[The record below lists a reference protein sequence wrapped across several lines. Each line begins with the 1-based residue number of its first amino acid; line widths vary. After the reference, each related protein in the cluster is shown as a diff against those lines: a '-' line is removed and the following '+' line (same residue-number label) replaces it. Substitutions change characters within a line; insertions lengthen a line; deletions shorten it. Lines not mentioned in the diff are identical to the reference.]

1 MAFVA
6 SDWKITRSSKEIEY
20 IGDLHAGTAPTYV
33 TGIELH
39 RALMDFADAESDG
52 GSDDQLAIID
62 SVPSQRGGVDTNIT
76 LLNGY
81 VLTSATAEGPEEHI
95 YDTSITYNGGA
106 DIYDGIQCFGNSSNI
121 QVIQDGARIVNDFW
135 NQPKMKTAV
144 ADSASSTTHR
154 FLVKVRTAGAD
165 IDGRRLLGTQRELGT
180 IYTEF
185 FIGGGTNRG
194 NNVLALTANNDLN
207 NQTADAT
214 IATWDSIVN
223 DVEGYTPI
231 DVNADTVNEFYYSDW
246 ELGTQGK
253 NDFYERAKWIQT
265 RVAGIG
271 VDTPARDADQTIY
284 GLPGD
289 IFRGITHEIDI
300 STPTGTFVEP
310 EALSWGTGAT
320 AGTGQL
326 LAIDSTT
333 AGTKMWIQLLSGVA
347 PNANTITGVSTA
359 TALAGTVTSR
369 LVSLPFI
376 GASTGSAIIGA
387 FGLGVGAD
395 DLGQNDSMTSLDGNP
410 LSPPNNVT
418 FNVTGLDITAGE
430 EDYVLVGPESA
441 GALDLA
447 QMSLAVALNTATE
460 TQVNVGTGNIPVDTP
475 AAGQIF
481 VQNDEGRYVLHSYT
495 SYDATNT
502 FFTIPSTAFNGTGQ
516 TDSAT
521 NPRNVFVAYIAKQ
534 AASATESFTTIYNAD
549 RNLVVRVRNGFDLTP
564 AKNPIVPFETVATL
578 TSAGGSQAASRVLDS

>member
-6 SDWKITRSSKEIEY
+6 ADWKITRSSKEIEY

-33 TGIELH
+33 TGIQLH

-81 VLTSATAEGPEEHI
+81 VLTSATAEGPQEHI
-95 YDTSITYNGGA
+95 YDTSITYGGGT
-106 DIYDGIQCFGNSSNI
+106 DIYDGVQVFGNSTNI

-135 NQPKMKTAV
+135 NQPKMITAV
-144 ADSASSTTHR
+144 EDAASSTTHR
-154 FLVKVRTAGAD
+154 FLIKVRTAGAD

-185 FIGGGTNRG
+185 SIGGGTNRG

-207 NQTADAT
+207 NNTIDAT
-214 IATWDSIVN
+214 IAGWDTITNAS
-223 DVEGYTPI
+223 EGYVGL
-231 DVNADTVNEFYYSDW
+231 DANADTTNEFYYSNW
-246 ELGTQGK
+246 TTATFTK
-253 NDFYERAKWIQT
+253 NQFYERIKWIQT

-289 IFRGITHEIDI
+289 VFRGITHKVAI

-326 LAIDSTT
+326 LAIDSVT
-333 AGTKMWIQLLSGVA
+333 AGTEMWIQLLSGVA

-359 TALAGTVTSR
+359 TALAGTVTSQ
-369 LVSLPFI
+369 LVSLPAV

-387 FGLGVGAD
+387 YGFGILPAD
-395 DLGQNDSMTSLDGNP
+395 LAVNDSVTSLDGNP

-418 FNVTGLDITAGE
+418 FNVTGLDITVGE
-430 EDYVLVGPESA
+430 EDYVLVGPEA
-441 GALDLA
+441 GGVLDLA
-447 QMSLAVALNTATE
+447 QMTLAISLSTATE
-460 TQVNVGTGNIPVDTP
+460 TQVDVGIGNIPVDTP
-475 AAGQIF
+475 ASGQIF
-481 VQNDEGRYVLHSYT
+481 IQNDEGRYVLHSYT
-495 SYDATNT
+495 SYDGARQV
-502 FFTIPSTAFNGTGQ
+502 FTIPSTAFNGTGQ
-516 TDSAT
+516 TDSAST
-521 NPRNVFVAYIAKQ
+521 PRNVFVAYISQQ
-534 AASATESFTTIYNAD
+534 AVTATESFTTVYNAD

-564 AKNPIVPFETVATL
+564 AKNPIVPFETVASL